1 MNTTAS
7 YYLWLQ
13 PNKPCQHVIPAGA
26 VALCF
31 SLSFS
36 STVVVVKLLE
46 DRDDAASLYG
56 RIAIGVLVAR
66 TSPLSPT

>member
-1 MNTTAS
+1 M
-7 YYLWLQ
+7 
-13 PNKPCQHVIPAGA
+13 
-26 VALCF
+26 ALCF